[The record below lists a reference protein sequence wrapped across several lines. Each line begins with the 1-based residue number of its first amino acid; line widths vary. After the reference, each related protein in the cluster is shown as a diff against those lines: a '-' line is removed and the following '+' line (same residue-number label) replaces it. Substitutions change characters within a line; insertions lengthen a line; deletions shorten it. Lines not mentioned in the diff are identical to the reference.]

1 MYYFK
6 SINEFRYEFIDII
19 EEFLRIFYDSMKW
32 TKATTNDLLYSIREI
47 EAKLLK

>member
-6 SINEFRYEFIDII
+6 SINEFRYEFIDFM

-32 TKATTNDLLYSIREI
+32 IEATTSDLHYSLREI